1 MRKLAEKVV
10 IVAQICITLVFAIIT
25 LLDMT
30 AVFPENEIQTYDNGV
45 LTSLIIVLFLLY
57 LGLSVY
63 LIYVNFSE
71 RENVKQVLLF
81 CDSESA
87 TRTTAKVVKNI
98 VNACAKQTTGVTVRK
113 TKIRS
118 DEKKGFAITLKVN
131 VNADNVAETIDTFR
145 CLLSDSFK
153 NTLGL
158 TFNTINFEI
167 NKLQTRYVPSVPTA
181 EEKAEKLGDQ
191 REVTTEIYDN
201 PLDNEIELNVPEEQD
216 GQSGENEK
224 E

>member
-25 LLDMT
+25 LLNMT
-30 AVFPENEIQTYDNGV
+30 AVFPENEIAVNNGV

-98 VNACAKQTTGVTVRK
+98 VNSCAKQTTGITVRK

-118 DEKKGFAITLKVN
+118 DEKKGLAITLRVN

-145 CLLSDSFK
+145 CLLADSFK

-158 TFNTINFEI
+158 SFNTINFEI
-167 NKLQTRYVPSVPTA
+167 NKLQTRYVPNVPTA

-191 REVTTEIYDN
+191 REVTAEIYDN
-201 PLDNEIELNVPEEQD
+201 PLDNEIELNAPDEEQKD
-216 GQSGENEK
+216 ETTNGE
-224 E
+224 

>member
-25 LLDMT
+25 LLNMT
-30 AVFPENEIQTYDNGV
+30 AVFPEIEIAVNNGV

-98 VNACAKQTTGVTVRK
+98 VNSCAKQTTGITVRK

-118 DEKKGFAITLKVN
+118 DEKKGFAITLRVN

-145 CLLSDSFK
+145 CLLADSFK

-158 TFNTINFEI
+158 SFNTINFEI
-167 NKLQTRYVPSVPTA
+167 NKLQTRYVPNVPTA

-191 REVTTEIYDN
+191 REVTAEIYDN
-201 PLDNEIELNVPEEQD
+201 PLDNEIELNAPDEEQKD
-216 GQSGENEK
+216 ETTNGE
-224 E
+224 

>member
-25 LLDMT
+25 LLNMT
-30 AVFPENEIQTYDNGV
+30 AVFPENEIAVNNGV

-87 TRTTAKVVKNI
+87 TRTTAKVLKNF
-98 VNACAKQTTGVTVRK
+98 VTSCAKKTTGITVRK

-118 DEKKGFAITLKVN
+118 DEKKGFAITLRVN

-145 CLLSDSFK
+145 CLLADSFK

-158 TFNTINFEI
+158 SFNTINFEI
-167 NKLQTRYVPSVPTA
+167 NKLQTRYVPNVPTA

-191 REVTTEIYDN
+191 REVTAEIYDN
-201 PLDNEIELNVPEEQD
+201 PLDNEIELNAPDEEQKD
-216 GQSGENEK
+216 ETTNGE
-224 E
+224 

>member
-25 LLDMT
+25 LLNMT
-30 AVFPENEIQTYDNGV
+30 AVFPENEIAVNNGV

-63 LIYVNFSE
+63 LIYVNFAE

-98 VNACAKQTTGVTVRK
+98 VNSCAKQTTGITVRK

-118 DEKKGFAITLKVN
+118 DEKKGFAITLRVN

-145 CLLSDSFK
+145 CLLADSFK

-158 TFNTINFEI
+158 SFNTINFEI
-167 NKLQTRYVPSVPTA
+167 NKLQTRYVPNVPTA

-191 REVTTEIYDN
+191 REVTAEIYDN
-201 PLDNEIELNVPEEQD
+201 PLDNEIELNAPDEEQKD
-216 GQSGENEK
+216 ETTNGE
-224 E
+224 

>member
-25 LLDMT
+25 LLNMT
-30 AVFPENEIQTYDNGV
+30 AVFPENEIAVNNGV

-98 VNACAKQTTGVTVRK
+98 VNSCAKQTTGITVRK

-118 DEKKGFAITLKVN
+118 DEKKGFAITLRVN

-145 CLLSDSFK
+145 CLLADSFK

-158 TFNTINFEI
+158 SFNTINFEI
-167 NKLQTRYVPSVPTA
+167 NKLQTRYVPNVPTA

-201 PLDNEIELNVPEEQD
+201 PLDNEIELNAPDEEQKD
-216 GQSGENEK
+216 ETTNGE
-224 E
+224 

>member
-25 LLDMT
+25 LLNMT
-30 AVFPENEIQTYDNGV
+30 AVFPENEIAVNNGV

-87 TRTTAKVVKNI
+87 TRTTAKEVKNI
-98 VNACAKQTTGVTVRK
+98 VNSCAKQTTGITVRK

-118 DEKKGFAITLKVN
+118 DEKKGFAITLRVN

-145 CLLSDSFK
+145 CLLADSFK

-158 TFNTINFEI
+158 SFNTINFEI
-167 NKLQTRYVPSVPTA
+167 NKLQTRYVPNVPTA

-191 REVTTEIYDN
+191 REVTAEIYDN
-201 PLDNEIELNVPEEQD
+201 PLDNEIELNAPDEEQKD
-216 GQSGENEK
+216 ETTNGE
-224 E
+224 

>member
-25 LLDMT
+25 LLNMT
-30 AVFPENEIQTYDNGV
+30 AVFPENEIAVNNGV

-98 VNACAKQTTGVTVRK
+98 VNSCAKQTTGITVRK

-118 DEKKGFAITLKVN
+118 DEKKGFAITLRVN

-145 CLLSDSFK
+145 CLLADSFK

-158 TFNTINFEI
+158 SFNTINFEI
-167 NKLQTRYVPSVPTA
+167 NKLQTRYVPNGPTA

-191 REVTTEIYDN
+191 REVTAEIYDN
-201 PLDNEIELNVPEEQD
+201 PLDNEIELNAPDEEQKD
-216 GQSGENEK
+216 ETTNGE
-224 E
+224 

>member
-10 IVAQICITLVFAIIT
+10 VVAQICITLVFAIIT

-30 AVFPENEIQTYDNGV
+30 AVFPENEIAVNNGV

-87 TRTTAKVVKNI
+87 TRTT
-98 VNACAKQTTGVTVRK
+98 KQTAGITVRK

-118 DEKKGFAITLKVN
+118 DEKKGFAITLRVN

-145 CLLSDSFK
+145 CLLADSFK

-158 TFNTINFEI
+158 SFNTINFEI
-167 NKLQTRYVPSVPTA
+167 NKLQTRYVPNVPTA

-191 REVTTEIYDN
+191 REVTAEIYDN
-201 PLDNEIELNVPEEQD
+201 PLDNEIELNAPDEEQ
-216 GQSGENEK
+216 K
-224 E
+224 EATANDE

>member
-25 LLDMT
+25 LLNMT
-30 AVFPENEIQTYDNGV
+30 AVFPENEIAVNNGV

-98 VNACAKQTTGVTVRK
+98 VNSCAKQTTGITVRK

-118 DEKKGFAITLKVN
+118 DEKKGFAITLRVN

-145 CLLSDSFK
+145 CLLADSFK

-158 TFNTINFEI
+158 SFNTINFEI
-167 NKLQTRYVPSVPTA
+167 NKLQTRYVPNVPTA

-191 REVTTEIYDN
+191 REVTAEIYDN
-201 PLDNEIELNVPEEQD
+201 PLDNEIELNAPDEEQKD
-216 GQSGENEK
+216 ETTNGE
-224 E
+224 

>member
-10 IVAQICITLVFAIIT
+10 VVAQICITLVFAIIT

-30 AVFPENEIQTYDNGV
+30 AVFPENEIAVNNGV

-87 TRTTAKVVKNI
+87 TRTTAKVVKTLLTAARSKLP
-98 VNACAKQTTGVTVRK
+98 VLRYAKRK
-113 TKIRS
+113 SAPTKRR
-118 DEKKGFAITLKVN
+118 ALP
-131 VNADNVAETIDTFR
+131 
-145 CLLSDSFK
+145 LL
-153 NTLGL
+153 L
-158 TFNTINFEI
+158 E
-167 NKLQTRYVPSVPTA
+167 
-181 EEKAEKLGDQ
+181 
-191 REVTTEIYDN
+191 
-201 PLDNEIELNVPEEQD
+201 
-216 GQSGENEK
+216 
-224 E
+224 

>member
-25 LLDMT
+25 VLNLT
-30 AVFPENEIQTYDNGV
+30 AVFPQNETIENNSV
-45 LTSLIIVLFLLY
+45 LTSLIMVLFVIY
-57 LGLSVY
+57 LGLSTY

-71 RENVKQVLLF
+71 RENLRQVLLF

-87 TRTTAKVVKNI
+87 TRTSAKVVKNI
-98 VNACAKQTTGVTVRK
+98 INNCAKQTTGITVRK
-113 TKIRS
+113 TKIQA

-131 VNADNVAETIDTFR
+131 VNADNVAEAIDTFR
-145 CLLSDSFK
+145 CLLADSFK

-167 NKLQTRYVPSVPTA
+167 SKLNTRYAPNVPDA
-181 EEKAEKLGDQ
+181 EKQAEKLGDQ

-201 PLDNEIELNVPEEQD
+201 PLDNNVDLEC
-216 GQSGENEK
+216 NEK
-224 E
+224 NDEENNEER

>member
-25 LLDMT
+25 LLNMT
-30 AVFPENEIQTYDNGV
+30 AVFPENEIAVNNGV

-98 VNACAKQTTGVTVRK
+98 VNSCAKQTTGITVRK

-118 DEKKGFAITLKVN
+118 DEKKGFAITLRVN

-145 CLLSDSFK
+145 CLLADSFK
-153 NTLGL
+153 NTFGL
-158 TFNTINFEI
+158 SFNTINFEI
-167 NKLQTRYVPSVPTA
+167 NKLQTRYVPNVPTA

-191 REVTTEIYDN
+191 REVTAEIYDN
-201 PLDNEIELNVPEEQD
+201 PLDNEIELNAPDEEQKD
-216 GQSGENEK
+216 ETTNGE
-224 E
+224 